1 MSDEQCGSAAA
12 YVVSA
17 LTAPDRADFETHL
30 VGCAECGRVV
40 DELGALPALLSRVS
54 PADLTDPPPA
64 PETLLP
70 RLLAEVRRS
79 TRRHRIVLGGLA
91 AAAVVATVFV
101 TTQLGGHRAP
111 GTTLPAF
118 AMQPVATSPIHATA
132 ALDGQSWGTRIVL
145 VCTYDRYAKGS
156 PVAPYALVV
165 TDRSGSSRRL
175 ATWSV
180 VPNQVSTIT
189 GSTDWEA
196 SDIATVRV
204 LDANGATVLRLHTE

>member
-1 MSDEQCGSAAA
+1 MNDEQCGSAAG
-12 YVVSA
+12 YVVGA
-17 LTAPDRADFETHL
+17 LTAPDRAAFETHL
-30 VGCAECGRVV
+30 AGCGECQRVL

-54 PADLTDPPPA
+54 PADLTDPSPA

-70 RLLAEVRRS
+70 SLLAEVRRS
-79 TRRHRIVLGGLA
+79 AWRRRTVVAGLA

-111 GTTLPAF
+111 TGTLPAL

-165 TDRSGSSRRL
+165 TDRSGSSQRL

-180 VPNQVSTIT
+180 VPNKVSTIT
-189 GSTDWEA
+189 GSTDWKS
-196 SDIATVRV
+196 SDISTVRV
-204 LDANGATVLRLHTE
+204 LDANGATVLRLHTG

>member
-17 LTAPDRADFETHL
+17 LTATDRAAFETHL
-30 VGCAECGRVV
+30 AGCAECGRVV
-40 DELGALPALLSRVS
+40 HELGVLPALLSRVS

-79 TRRHRIVLGGLA
+79 ARRQRIVVAGLA
-91 AAAVVATVFV
+91 VAAVAATVFV
-101 TTQLGGHRAP
+101 TTQLGGHRTPTTTAP
-111 GTTLPAF
+111 AL

-165 TDRSGSSRRL
+165 TDRSGSAQRL

-180 VPNQVSTIT
+180 VPNKVSTIT
-189 GSTDWEA
+189 GSTNWRS

-204 LDANGATVLRLHTE
+204 LDANGATVLRVHTG